1 MNACISCRRANRR
14 LKIICFLDYNDLY
27 AFNFL
32 GSDPANEDMREPI
45 TTTEAIR
52 LITMKVKVSGF
63 EEPSEEDGKGLPVV
77 HFTGMSRSM
86 HASWDP
92 NANSKLTGSV
102 RLTPNGDVR
111 WTTLSIFHGYDNC
124 CCRSISILD

>member
-1 MNACISCRRANRR
+1 M
-14 LKIICFLDYNDLY
+14 KIRV
-27 AFNFL
+27 
-32 GSDPANEDMREPI
+32 S
-45 TTTEAIR
+45 AI
-52 LITMKVKVSGF
+52 
-63 EEPSEEDGKGLPVV
+63 EEPGEDDGKSLPVV

-111 WTTLSIFHGYDNC
+111 WTTLSIFHE
-124 CCRSISILD
+124 